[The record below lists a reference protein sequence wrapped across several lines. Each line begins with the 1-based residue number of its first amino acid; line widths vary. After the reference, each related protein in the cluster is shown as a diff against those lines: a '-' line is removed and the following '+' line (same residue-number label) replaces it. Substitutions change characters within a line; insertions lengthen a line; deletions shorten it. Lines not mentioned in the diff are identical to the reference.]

1 MKWSINPCLV
11 HHWSLSP
18 WIGIKSRLFC
28 GNWKNQTG
36 KTLLSVA
43 RHHSCCINLQWQGG
57 PSSNKW
63 SWDWLEGRRL
73 LPTRCPPVDYK
84 MLTCDAF
91 VGKTPGDNVS
101 IENHNWD
108 NLLSISLSAKDF
120 YWRGQV
126 ISQAQALRRHLF
138 PSLACLGSEMFLCLI
153 LQSNEPWVCHLAF
166 FLWTSGNYLNLI
178 NSDGDLKGILNKK
191 SNIFKNQL
199 VIKDFGINF
208 TSRLKWDW
216 CSCEMGWIRYCLIWM
231 GPIQYSTYTEM
242 EISR

>member
-1 MKWSINPCLV
+1 MPLLEKLLV
-11 HHWSLSP
+11 IMFPLRII
-18 WIGIKSRLFC
+18 IGIIYCQF
-28 GNWKNQTG
+28 
-36 KTLLSVA
+36 
-43 RHHSCCINLQWQGG
+43 HSQPRI
-57 PSSNKW
+57 
-63 SWDWLEGRRL
+63 
-73 LPTRCPPVDYK
+73 
-84 MLTCDAF
+84 F
-91 VGKTPGDNVS
+91 
-101 IENHNWD
+101 IEEV
-108 NLLSISLSAKDF
+108 
-120 YWRGQV
+120 R
-126 ISQAQALRRHLF
+126 
-138 PSLACLGSEMFLCLI
+138 SLARPRHSGVIFSQVWPGMFLCLI

>member
-1 MKWSINPCLV
+1 MSKPIEMIDQ
-11 HHWSLSP
+11 SLSSCAP
-18 WIGIKSRLFC
+18 LIFITLDLDKKVACFF

-36 KTLLSVA
+36 KTSLSVGL
-43 RHHSCCINLQWQGG
+43 HHSCCINLQWQGG

-73 LPTRCPPVDYK
+73 LPTRCPQVDYK

-126 ISQAQALRRHLF
+126 ISQAQALRRHLLF
-138 PSLACLGSEMFLCLI
+138 SQVWPAL
-153 LQSNEPWVCHLAF
+153 
-166 FLWTSGNYLNLI
+166 
-178 NSDGDLKGILNKK
+178 DLRCF
-191 SNIFKNQL
+191 S
-199 VIKDFGINF
+199 V
-208 TSRLKWDW
+208 
-216 CSCEMGWIRYCLIWM
+216 
-231 GPIQYSTYTEM
+231 
-242 EISR
+242 